1 MARKPRLYFPGAV
14 YHVILRGNAG
24 QDIFSRDKDRLRF
37 YFFIEEGRERFNY
50 LIHAFCLM
58 RNHVHLV
65 LQVGEISISRVLQNL
80 SQRYTVWVNRQ
91 KGRTGHLFQGR
102 YKAILIDA
110 DRYLLALVRYI
121 HLNPIRAGIARVP
134 EDYHWS
140 SHRAYLGREQ
150 LPWLTTSTVLSQL
163 STKPSVA
170 RRKFQDFVLE
180 GMKEGRRE
188 DLHKGVVDVRIL
200 GDESFT
206 DEVLITTRQTVGRR
220 STLDEVLKAV
230 SEIYSVQVEEI
241 LALGK
246 QRRASEARGM
256 VCWFVREAGHLSL
269 TELSRRTNRE
279 ISSLSQLSIRLIERS
294 KANTDLEKQM
304 VKLKSDLL

>member
-1 MARKPRLYFPGAV
+1 
-14 YHVILRGNAG
+14 
-24 QDIFSRDKDRLRF
+24 
-37 YFFIEEGRERFNY
+37 

-140 SHRAYLGREQ
+140 SHR
-150 LPWLTTSTVLSQL
+150 V
-163 STKPSVA
+163 
-170 RRKFQDFVLE
+170 
-180 GMKEGRRE
+180 
-188 DLHKGVVDVRIL
+188 I
-200 GDESFT
+200 
-206 DEVLITTRQTVGRR
+206 
-220 STLDEVLKAV
+220 
-230 SEIYSVQVEEI
+230 
-241 LALGK
+241 
-246 QRRASEARGM
+246 
-256 VCWFVREAGHLSL
+256 
-269 TELSRRTNRE
+269 
-279 ISSLSQLSIRLIERS
+279 
-294 KANTDLEKQM
+294 
-304 VKLKSDLL
+304 